1 MPNKKARASVIKKEW
16 ETNPRWD
23 HIKRN
28 YTAEQ
33 VVDLQGSN
41 PVEYSLAMRGANKLW
56 MSL

>member
-1 MPNKKARASVIKKEW
+1 MANKKARASVIKKEW

-33 VVDLQGSN
+33 VVDLQGSTK
-41 PVEYSLAMRGANKLW
+41 VSFSARRL
-56 MSL
+56 